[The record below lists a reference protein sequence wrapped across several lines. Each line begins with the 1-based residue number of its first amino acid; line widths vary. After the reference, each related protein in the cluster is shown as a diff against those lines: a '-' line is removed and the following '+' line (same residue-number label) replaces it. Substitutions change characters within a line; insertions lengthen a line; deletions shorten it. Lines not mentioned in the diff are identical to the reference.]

1 MFPKKYSNLLFI
13 LVFITVENYYSLSM
27 DSGSFVVF
35 IAPGLII
42 MIVAQESYDNSSA
55 TLIHM
60 KQIGSLDDWLMA
72 PIYRIEILIS
82 LIFTSLI
89 IGIILAL
96 FNFFI
101 FNLGFKFRIIGA
113 TIFSILLSLSSWAFI
128 QSYSEKVVIE
138 GAKYVPIVYDNGFDL
153 IIAKADDDFPEESIE
168 PTLEQLSENLRKGS
182 RSGANVKIKIR
193 KLEKISD
200 GISKPVV
207 IGEVQKNVKMN

>member
-1 MFPKKYSNLLFI
+1 MKIIIIDDDPTGSQTVNDCNLILRWDYETLLKGLKDSSNLLFI

-27 DSGSFVVF
+27 DSGSFVEF

-101 FNLGFKFRIIGA
+101 FTFLID
-113 TIFSILLSLSSWAFI
+113 
-128 QSYSEKVVIE
+128 SEI
-138 GAKYVPIVYDNGFDL
+138 YNFFYFFYYL
-153 IIAKADDDFPEESIE
+153 F
-168 PTLEQLSENLRKGS
+168 
-182 RSGANVKIKIR
+182 
-193 KLEKISD
+193 
-200 GISKPVV
+200 
-207 IGEVQKNVKMN
+207 